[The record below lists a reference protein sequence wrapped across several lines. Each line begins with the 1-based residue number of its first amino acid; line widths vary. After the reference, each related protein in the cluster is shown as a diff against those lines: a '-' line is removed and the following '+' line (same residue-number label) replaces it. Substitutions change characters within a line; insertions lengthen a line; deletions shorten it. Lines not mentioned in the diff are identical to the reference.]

1 MQKLAHDQSEKI
13 EAVNR
18 DRKYHQ
24 VIKNS
29 CVHHMLYFSTILRF
43 DEINMLHSL
52 NYQQNTAY
60 ELSALSIQWKELCE
74 KNMEIQAACS
84 KIENQIEELKKEAS
98 ER

>member
-1 MQKLAHDQSEKI
+1 
-13 EAVNR
+13 
-18 DRKYHQ
+18 
-24 VIKNS
+24 
-29 CVHHMLYFSTILRF
+29 MLYFSTMLHF

>member
-1 MQKLAHDQSEKI
+1 
-13 EAVNR
+13 
-18 DRKYHQ
+18 
-24 VIKNS
+24 
-29 CVHHMLYFSTILRF
+29 MLYFSTMLHF
-43 DEINMLHSL
+43 DEINMLLFFLL

-84 KIENQIEELKKEAS
+84 KIENQIEGLKKEAS